1 MPAPDQ
7 KHENQRG
14 RPFINDI
21 MERLAAPTSEAQL
34 AHEVAELRR
43 EIQALRQDLAPVPSL
58 ILTGR
63 AALDEFKR
71 LTQKAQ
77 SRIDGK

>member
-1 MPAPDQ
+1 MPAPAQ

-14 RPFINDI
+14 HAMAKDI
-21 MERLAAPTSEAQL
+21 MDRLMSPTPESQL

-43 EIQALRQDLAPVPSL
+43 EIQALRQDLAPVPGL

-71 LTQKAQ
+71 LTGSA
-77 SRIDGK
+77 

>member
-7 KHENQRG
+7 KHENERS
-14 RPFINDI
+14 RSFMADI
-21 MERLAAPTSEAQL
+21 MDRLTAPTPEAQL

-43 EIQALRQDLAPVPSL
+43 EIQALRQELAPVPGL

-71 LTQKAQ
+71 LTRGA
-77 SRIDGK
+77 

>member
-14 RPFINDI
+14 RPFITDI
-21 MERLAAPTSEAQL
+21 MERLTAPTPEAQL
-34 AHEVAELRR
+34 AQEVAELRR
-43 EIQALRQDLAPVPSL
+43 EIQALRQDLAPVPGL

-71 LTQKAQ
+71 LTQKA
-77 SRIDGK
+77 

>member
-7 KHENQRG
+7 KHDIPQHQMRKVRELMEQITCPPTENA
-14 RPFINDI
+14 
-21 MERLAAPTSEAQL
+21 LAD
-34 AHEVAELRR
+34 EVAELRR
-43 EIQALRQDLAPVPSL
+43 EIQALRQELAPVPGL

-71 LTQKAQ
+71 LTHGA
-77 SRIDGK
+77 

>member
-14 RPFINDI
+14 HAMAKDI
-21 MERLAAPTSEAQL
+21 MERLMSPTPESQL

-43 EIQALRQDLAPVPSL
+43 EIQALRHELAPVPGL

-71 LTQKAQ
+71 LTGSA
-77 SRIDGK
+77 